1 MSEIFTSRVTWSWI
15 WGSQVACKK
24 QKKKK
29 EKTHG
34 PSIVKKS
41 STFKDATIKQ
51 KRQ

>member
-1 MSEIFTSRVTWSWI
+1 MRFLLLEWPEVGFGAVKWHVKS
-15 WGSQVACKK
+15 K
-24 QKKKK
+24 KKKK